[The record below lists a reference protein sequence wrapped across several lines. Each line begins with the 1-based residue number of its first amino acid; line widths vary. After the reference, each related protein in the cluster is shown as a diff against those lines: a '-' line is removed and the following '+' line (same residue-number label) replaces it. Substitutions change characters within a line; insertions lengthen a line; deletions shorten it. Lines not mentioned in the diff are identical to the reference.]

1 MHAPRTCC
9 IVLICSSFL
18 ILKWPHSSVVSG
30 LKNCMKRGYSYIEGV
45 EELLHALKQN
55 CYEIHAFTNYPIWYN
70 KFFFYIFFNIAFISS
85 EVVIFHLINFVL
97 QVQNDRGQV
106 KNFKIFILDI
116 LLMFEWYVN

>member
-70 KFFFYIFFNIAFISS
+70 KVF
-85 EVVIFHLINFVL
+85 
-97 QVQNDRGQV
+97 
-106 KNFKIFILDI
+106 IFILFI
-116 LLMFEWYVN
+116 YLYIYIYIYIYIQ